1 MNNQQQQVDVKE
13 LFALIGEK
21 DLQVRLMGQQ
31 IATLTEELQKLRE
44 ANKPP
49 AREKVETGN
58 A

>member
-1 MNNQQQQVDVKE
+1 MNNQQQVDVKE

-31 IATLTEELQKLRE
+31 IATLTEELRKLRE

-49 AREKVETGN
+49 AREKVEKGN

>member
-1 MNNQQQQVDVKE
+1 MNNQQQIDVKE